1 MNPPPPLLR
10 LKFNQRLIQ
19 RGNDF
24 KIHPPPHTHVCV
36 KSKTSAIVVHAV
48 KAHGGWRASGAAFRE
63 MAEKFS
69 NLLISPHIKFTRKLF
84 RFPSNTGDGRDAT
97 TASVF
102 RVPCAYAILHYFC
115 HSVSDAGMQSLK
127 MVEIFH

>member
-1 MNPPPPLLR
+1 MI
-10 LKFNQRLIQ
+10 LKYT
-19 RGNDF
+19 
-24 KIHPPPHTHVCV
+24 HPPHTHVCV

-48 KAHGGWRASGAAFRE
+48 KAHGGWWRASGAAFRE